1 MGANNAARVSVLVA
15 AALLAPPSAAIAPA
29 LLMLI
34 KQMAQQSITS
44 MVKDTLIS
52 SIGGTGCKGM
62 ALQSALAGGGRGVL
76 PGLPGGM
83 GLPTMPAGMTVP
95 GMGIAT
101 PGAGMAM
108 RGFPA
113 GADIPP
119 EMADK
124 LAAMMPG
131 GMPGGGLPAGASPDM
146 AAAMARMQ
154 LAMAQPLSPAETLA
168 TLDELSELGML
179 PASMRTELTECMTLI
194 PSAGPALGM
203 GMSMLKP
210 MIPQMRQART
220 QLYALSPEEQD
231 EVAAQIAQ
239 EARSQP
245 ADQRAGMLEY
255 IDSGFLPPRISTGV
269 KARLGAR

>member
-15 AALLAPPSAAIAPA
+15 AALLATPSAAIAPA

-44 MVKDTLIS
+44 MVKSTLLS
-52 SIGGTGCKGM
+52 SLDGMGCKGM
-62 ALQSALAGGGRGVL
+62 ALQSALAGGRSAL

-83 GLPTMPAGMTVP
+83 GLPTLPAGMAVP
-95 GMGIAT
+95 GMGIAA

-124 LAAMMPG
+124 LGALMPG
-131 GMPGGGLPAGASPDM
+131 MAPGGALPAGVSPDL

-154 LAMAQPLSPAETLA
+154 QAMAQPLSPAETLA

-179 PASMRTELTECMTLI
+179 PASMRAELTECMTLI

-210 MIPQMRQART
+210 MIPQMRQARA

-231 EVAAQIAQ
+231 EVAAQIAR

-255 IDSGFLPPRISTGV
+255 IDSGFLPPRISAGV
-269 KARLGAR
+269 KAQLGSR